1 MNEWPLPNY
10 CCCSG
15 GAGVVVY
22 VHMVGGGEEGE
33 GEWAGVPRGSS

>member
-22 VHMVGGGEEGE
+22 VHMVGGGEGGE
-33 GEWAGVPRGSS
+33 GMYVTGMG